1 MVTEED
7 SRFVSKS
14 NFEKL
19 SGPSSTKETQL
30 KSRKV
35 VWEIIF
41 LYPHCSSSACCFTKV
56 CAADRFV
63 PELQVL
69 EVQRHIC

>member
-35 VWEIIF
+35 V
-41 LYPHCSSSACCFTKV
+41 
-56 CAADRFV
+56 
-63 PELQVL
+63 
-69 EVQRHIC
+69 